1 MAIAI
6 PGSSKPR
13 REHRATF
20 GSSCRVSHT
29 ASTPDINV
37 TPLVDVVLVLLII
50 FMVIAPA
57 LEHGERVELPGV
69 LMPDKNQKSKLD
81 PLTVTVAHS
90 GTIYVEKEQVA
101 ADQLPAR
108 LAAVHGSEPER
119 RVVLK
124 GDSAVD
130 YQKVRDLFGVVQN
143 AGFSGVSLMVS
154 KRKGAG
160 PDNDEE

>member
-1 MAIAI
+1 VN
-6 PGSSKPR
+6 
-13 REHRATF
+13 RA
-20 GSSCRVSHT
+20 

-57 LEHGERVELPGV
+57 LEHGERVELPGI
-69 LMPDKNQKSKLD
+69 LMPDKKQKSKLD
-81 PLTVTVAHS
+81 PVTVTVAQS
-90 GTIYVEKEQVA
+90 GTVYVEKEPVEPPA
-101 ADQLPAR
+101 LAAR
-108 LAAVHGSEPER
+108 LAAIHEAEPER

-130 YQKVRDLFGVVQN
+130 YQKVRDLFQTVQN

-154 KRKGAG
+154 KKKGAG
-160 PDNDEE
+160 PEEPDEE

>member
-1 MAIAI
+1 MTAYAARSRGMGFR
-6 PGSSKPR
+6 PPPPTAK
-13 REHRATF
+13 RAQN
-20 GSSCRVSHT
+20 
-29 ASTPDINV
+29 TPDINV

-69 LMPDKNQKSKLD
+69 LMVDKNQKSKLD
-81 PLTVTVAHS
+81 PVTVTVAGS
-90 GTIYVEKEQVA
+90 GTIYVEKEPVESA
-101 ADQLPAR
+101 ALPAR
-108 LAAVHGSEPER
+108 LAAIHQAEPER

-154 KRKGAG
+154 KKKSAG
-160 PDNDEE
+160 PVESDDQ